1 MVPAYLHQARAVMRL
16 SLLTLMALAAAAT
29 PVTANDPP
37 LPNTEFLPILSYDTD
52 AGLGY
57 GLKFFAVGH
66 LGMRESFDLILFN
79 STRGERWYR
88 LVFSLPDFE
97 LRQGTQ
103 YAAAVDLTVDYDKW
117 ISNNFFGVGNRAP
130 FDARETYTREPFEV
144 TVVASRGFSTVL
156 VGQAGV
162 RWWWVQNSNFEP
174 ESVLPSLP
182 PAVNAG
188 KATSLSLT
196 ASFRWDTRNSFVDP
210 SAGLVLQADM
220 EVAPRL
226 GWTTTAFS
234 RFGGTAQWYQPL
246 FDTSA
251 VLALRFLG
259 QGIAGDDIPVQMML
273 PIGGNRTVRGLVQDR
288 YLDRV
293 SAVAN
298 MEIRFP
304 IWWRLRGV
312 AGIDAGKVW
321 HLPGEIDLVRWP
333 VCAVVGLRLAMDTFI
348 VRLDLGF
355 SNESTGFY
363 LNFGQLF

>member
-1 MVPAYLHQARAVMRL
+1 MTTLLFAAA
-16 SLLTLMALAAAAT
+16 LLTTGPPAV
-29 PVTANDPP
+29 PPGDPP
-37 LPNTEFLPILSYDTD
+37 LPATEILPILSYDTD
-52 AGLGY
+52 AGFGY
-57 GLKFFAVGH
+57 GVKLFALGH
-66 LGMRESFDLILFN
+66 LGMRESFDLLLFN
-79 STRGERWYR
+79 STKGERWYR

-97 LRQGTQ
+97 LRQGTE
-103 YAAAVDLTVDYDKW
+103 YAAAVDVTVDYDKW
-117 ISNNFFGVGNRAP
+117 INNNFFGIGNRAP

-144 TVVASRGFSTVL
+144 SVVASRGFSPVL
-156 VGQAGV
+156 VGQAGL

-174 ESVLPSLP
+174 GSALPSLP
-182 PAVNAG
+182 PAANAG

-210 SAGLVLQADM
+210 SAGVVLQADA

-234 RFGGTAQWYQPL
+234 RFGGTVQWYQPL
-246 FDTSA
+246 LDTSA
-251 VLALRFLG
+251 VLAMRFVG

-304 IWWRLRGV
+304 IWWRLQGI

-321 HLPGEIDLVRWP
+321 HLPQEIDLVRWP